1 MLYNYFSTVGII
13 SLQFSFFISGGDIT
27 PTIDLVKNS
36 DIAKIPDGGDFMSCN
51 CNNNNNNNNTNEQC
65 KPPIPPHGYWI
76 PGCPPPPPYPPYP
89 YDCPP
94 VNPNGSSIEAQ
105 IAKLA
110 KKASIIRKMIDNLK
124 NKNKSIQIS
133 IGCGASYNFGTY
145 TNSEGEVTDYG
156 KKVLEILDEEL
167 EAIKTKLTE
176 LSGELEVQDIATSGT
191 ETTVK
196 Q

>member
-1 MLYNYFSTVGII
+1 M
-13 SLQFSFFISGGDIT
+13 

-36 DIAKIPDGGDFMSCN
+36 DIAKFPDGGDFMSCN
-51 CNNNNNNNNTNEQC
+51 CNNNNNNNTNEQC
-65 KPPIPPHGYWI
+65 KPPIPPNGYWI

-110 KKASIIRKMIDNLK
+110 KKSAIIRKMIDNLK

-145 TNSEGEVTDYG
+145 TNSEGEETDYG
-156 KKVLEILDEEL
+156 KKVLEILEEEL

-176 LSGELEVQDIATSGT
+176 LSGELEVQDISTSGT

>member
-1 MLYNYFSTVGII
+1 M
-13 SLQFSFFISGGDIT
+13 

-36 DIAKIPDGGDFMSCN
+36 DIYKIPDGGDSMSNCN
-51 CNNNNNNNNTNEQC
+51 CNNNTTNTDNSDKTC
-65 KPPIPPHGYWI
+65 CPPNGYWI

-110 KKASIIRKMIDNLK
+110 KKSSIIRKMIDNLK
-124 NKNKSIQIS
+124 NKKKSIQIS

-145 TNSEGEVTDYG
+145 TNSEGEETDYG
-156 KKVLEILDEEL
+156 KKVLEILEEEL
-167 EAIKTKLTE
+167 EAIKEKLTE
-176 LSGELEVQDIATSGT
+176 LSGELEVEDVSTVGT

>member
-1 MLYNYFSTVGII
+1 MPYA
-13 SLQFSFFISGGDIT
+13 
-27 PTIDLVKNS
+27 DLLKNG
-36 DIAKIPDGGDFMSCN
+36 DIAKIPEGGDSMANCN
-51 CNNNNNNNNTNEQC
+51 CGNNTNVPDNSDKNNC
-65 KPPIPPHGYWI
+65 CPPNGYWI

-94 VNPNGSSIEAQ
+94 VSPSVGSIEAQ

-110 KKASIIRKMIDNLK
+110 KKSAIIRKMIDNLK

-145 TNSEGEVTDYG
+145 LNSESEETDYG
-156 KKVLEILDEEL
+156 KKVLEILEEEL
-167 EAIKTKLTE
+167 EAIKEKLTE
-176 LSGELEVQDIATSGT
+176 LSGELEVEDSSISGT

>member
-1 MLYNYFSTVGII
+1 
-13 SLQFSFFISGGDIT
+13 
-27 PTIDLVKNS
+27 
-36 DIAKIPDGGDFMSCN
+36 
-51 CNNNNNNNNTNEQC
+51 
-65 KPPIPPHGYWI
+65 
-76 PGCPPPPPYPPYP
+76 
-89 YDCPP
+89 
-94 VNPNGSSIEAQ
+94 
-105 IAKLA
+105 
-110 KKASIIRKMIDNLK
+110 MIDNLK

-145 TNSEGEVTDYG
+145 TNSEGEETDYG